1 MTLLRQTFASA
12 SQVAT
17 KSTPLSATPATRPSR
32 TLCLT
37 ALLTVLAFCFPA
49 LAQESQHIVGMPQS
63 ESQAESQA
71 AKTDG
76 YGTSVYADTLVHLAP
91 HAPVPFTD
99 SPRRSTQP
107 DQQLQ
112 SDQQLQ
118 PDQMHLSGQGIR
130 DDFDNNV
137 PTAWWMYTGQTPA
150 QVSAIVTNDQARII
164 DLEVDSVSPF
174 TLTVTLVKN
183 SGTYAKGWWWYYGMT
198 IDQVSSTLTANKAR
212 LISLKAYDSGGGQIR
227 YAVVMIPN
235 AGVDAKGWWWYVGQ
249 SVSSLASL
257 LQTNNARLISVDP
270 YVSGGQTYYT
280 AIMISNTGADKQ
292 AWWWYINASGNTLSN
307 AVNQNHARI
316 FYLTGNSDGTLNAI
330 MEGCTTNCSEWWYYY
345 GSSAQGLLNA
355 AVQNGARMVN
365 FDSYPGCGGRC
376 YAGAMINN
384 SNAITTRVGNIIR
397 NNVGGTEGLYL
408 KQVGG
413 GVVASLEDATVFEP
427 ASTIK
432 VIANLYSQR
441 KIQLGQASESTPITH
456 YLNGP
461 GSCPNPPIVSGTETL
476 SLAQRE
482 MMYHSDNTRT
492 RQITDFFGDANIN
505 AYAASIGATNTTI
518 NHIIGCGGP
527 TPDTLTLDDAG
538 KIYEG
543 VANQTLL
550 SAKNRGIFYSNMAG
564 RAQFESEGY
573 DWTGLWSTDIP
584 NIINQVAPA
593 GYTAQQKSAYY
604 NSMNL
609 AYKAGNYLFCQ
620 NNSCTN
626 VIEHISIAGWFQLP
640 VCTTT
645 GTTFR
650 GYVFGVMFTN
660 EPDSG
665 YFSGKVTAA
674 DANFT
679 AAKAELLREQIK
691 SGMTS
696 CLGKSLNT
704 LTWSPADLVF
714 AKTTVAQTTAAQ
726 VVTLTNNQLTPATG
740 LAVSVFGDF
749 IMTHNCPATLAVGAS
764 CTINVK
770 FRPSVTG
777 ERTGAVIIADA
788 AAGEPQT
795 IQLTGTGQ

>member
-1 MTLLRQTFASA
+1 MNLQNPALASSTEFAAES
-12 SQVAT
+12 SPR
-17 KSTPLSATPATRPSR
+17 SITPVTHPSR
-32 TLCLT
+32 TIGF
-37 ALLTVLAFCFPA
+37 AVLLTVLAFCFPA
-49 LAQESQHIVGMPQS
+49 FAQELQP
-63 ESQAESQA
+63 ALNTPQA
-71 AKTDG
+71 APKTDG
-76 YGTSVYADTLVHLAP
+76 YGTDVYSDTVVHVAP

-99 SPRRSTQP
+99 TPRRSTQP
-107 DQQLQ
+107 DQQL
-112 SDQQLQ
+112 L

-150 QVSAIVTNDQARII
+150 QVSTILTNDQARII

-183 SGTYAKGWWWYYGMT
+183 TGTYAKGWWWYYGLT
-198 IDQVSSTLTANKAR
+198 QDQVSAALTTNNAR

-227 YAVVMIPN
+227 FAVVMVPN
-235 AGVDAKGWWWYVGQ
+235 TGVDAKAWWWYTGQ
-249 SVSSLASL
+249 SVSSLSSL
-257 LQTNNARLISVDP
+257 LQSNNARLIQVDP
-270 YVSGGQTYYT
+270 YVSGGQTVYT

-292 AWWWYINASGNTLSN
+292 AWWWYINISGSALSN
-307 AVNQNHARI
+307 AVNQNRARI
-316 FYLTGNSDGTLNAI
+316 FYLTGNADGTLNAI

-345 GSSAQGLLNA
+345 GTQAQGLLNA
-355 AVQNGARMVN
+355 ALQNGARMVN

-397 NNVGGTEGLYL
+397 SGGVIGTEGLYL

-413 GVVASLEDATVFEP
+413 PVLAGLEDWAVFEP

-441 KIQLGQASESTPITH
+441 QIQKLAVGEKTPITH
-456 YLNGP
+456 YINGP
-461 GSCPNPPIVSGTETL
+461 GSCPNPPLVSGTESL
-476 SLAQRE
+476 STAQRE

-492 RQITDFFGDANIN
+492 REITDYFGDANIN

-550 SAKNRGIFYSNMAG
+550 SGRNRGIFYSNMAG
-564 RAQFESEGY
+564 RAQFQSEGY

-593 GYTAQQKSAYY
+593 GYTAAQKTAYY

-609 AYKAGNYLFCQ
+609 AYKAGNYLFCG
-620 NNSCTN
+620 NNACTN
-626 VIEHISIAGWFQLP
+626 VTEDISIAGWFQLP
-640 VCTTT
+640 YCTAT
-645 GTTFR
+645 GTTYH
-650 GYVFGVMFTN
+650 GYVFGVMFSN
-660 EPDSG
+660 EPNTG
-665 YFSGKVTAA
+665 YFQGKVTPA

-679 AAKAELLREQIK
+679 ASKAELLREQIK
-691 SGMTS
+691 AGMTS
-696 CLGKSLNT
+696 CLNKSLNT

-714 AKTTVAQTTAAQ
+714 ANTTVGQTTAAQ
-726 VVTLTNNQLTPATG
+726 VVTLTNNQLVAATG
-740 LAVSVFGDF
+740 LGVSFFGDF
-749 IMTHNCPATLAVGAS
+749 TLTHNCPATLAVGAS

-770 FRPSVTG
+770 FAPTVIG
-777 ERTGAVIIADA
+777 ERTGSVVITDS
-788 AAGEPQT
+788 GTGQPQT